1 VVKGT
6 QLTIFDLH
14 AHQYFSSGAT
24 SVVATSPE
32 EKTIE
37 TPSTELQIEVT
48 AETVPEADGSGDPGG
63 DSQRSPSPETIETPS
78 TELQIEVT
86 AETVPEADGSGDP
99 GDNKQG
105 SPPPEEITIETPFA
119 ELQIEVTA
127 ETVPEA
133 DGSGD
138 PGGDSQR
145 SPSPEEITIETPF
158 AELQIEVAAETV
170 LAVDGSGDPGDNK
183 QGSPDNEDNSLVV
196 VDGTS
201 STEVSPDGKIYDM
214 EFDAELVPNPVFTPP
229 STPLVV
235 VGSTMG
241 TILTMNHMNSLLSKL
256 PLILQSDKWFLLY
269 SVLHNGADF
278 SAFFSHT
285 AGRYTVHHTL
295 II

>member
-138 PGGDSQR
+138 PG
-145 SPSPEEITIETPF
+145 
-158 AELQIEVAAETV
+158 
-170 LAVDGSGDPGDNK
+170 DNK